1 MSWTSDLLVGIA
13 EHLAAEGVGS
23 WNPTGIYTSGQTGIY
38 IAVMPPGI
46 GTNDGFDR
54 AIVLTD
60 YDPNG
65 GNSASDVT
73 PRVQVRCR
81 GVRNDPFSAIDL
93 ASDVRDAIDGL
104 EHVTF
109 GSVEVSGINHIS
121 GVPMGIDGHNRH
133 ERSDNY
139 DIQARRVSALRT
151 E

>member
-13 EHLAAEGVGS
+13 GHLAAQGVGTF
-23 WNPTGIYTSGQTGIY
+23 NPAGVYASGQVGIYY
-38 IAVMPPGI
+38 AVMPPGDPTSN
-46 GTNDGFDR
+46 GWDQ

-65 GNSASDVT
+65 GNSAGDVA
-73 PRVQVRCR
+73 PRVQIRCR
-81 GVRNDPFSAIDL
+81 GLRNDPMSAIDL
-93 ASDVRDAIDGL
+93 AAAVRDALDGL
-104 EHVTF
+104 AHVTF

-121 GVPMGIDGHNRH
+121 GVPMGIDGNNRH

-139 DIQARRVSALRT
+139 DIQARRVTALRT

>member
-13 EHLAAEGVGS
+13 ERLAAQGVGT
-23 WNPTGIYTSGQTGIY
+23 WNPNGVYTSGQTGIY
-38 IAVMPPGI
+38 IAVMPPGDAS
-46 GTNDGFDR
+46 NSAWDR

-65 GNSASDVT
+65 SNSSGDVA

-81 GVRNDPFSAIDL
+81 GLRNDPFSAIDL
-93 ASDVRDAIDGL
+93 AAAVRDAIDGL

-121 GVPMGIDGHNRH
+121 GVPMGIDGNHRH

-139 DIQARRVSALRT
+139 DIQARRVTALRT